1 VSGQLPLG
9 IRLDAGASFEAFVS
23 GDNAAALAAVTHAA
37 RSGGFVYLW
46 GEAGSGRS
54 HLLQAACRAADAAGR
69 RAAYLPLAALAP
81 AALEDL
87 EALEFVALDDLDVV
101 GRDRAWE
108 RALFMAYEALR
119 GSGAGI
125 VAASRVAPA
134 GLPLALAD
142 LRSRLA
148 SAAVFHLRA
157 LDDEGKQAALTLRAR
172 LRGLEL
178 PVETGQY
185 LMTRYARD
193 MHALCRLLDEL
204 DLASLA
210 AQRRLTVPFV
220 KSVIGV

>member
-1 VSGQLPLG
+1 MNAQLPLG
-9 IRLDAGASFEAFVS
+9 IRLDAGASFEAFVPGS
-23 GDNAAALAAVTHAA
+23 NATALAAVQGAT

-46 GEAGSGRS
+46 GEAGCGRS
-54 HLLQAACRAADAAGR
+54 HLLQAAVRAADAAGR

-87 EALEFVALDDLDVV
+87 DALEFVALDDLDVV

-108 RALFMAYEALR
+108 RALFVAYEALR
-119 GSGAGI
+119 GAGAGI

-142 LRSRLA
+142 LRSRLS

-157 LDDEGKQAALTLRAR
+157 LDDAGKQEALTLRAR

-178 PVETGQY
+178 PAETGQY
-185 LMTRYARD
+185 LLTRYARD

>member
-23 GDNAAALAAVTHAA
+23 GDNAAALAAVTSAA

-87 EALEFVALDDLDVV
+87 DALEFVALDDLDVV

-119 GSGAGI
+119 GNGAGI